1 MNLSV
6 LSICLLFGFNMI
18 FLLSVIFTEH
28 KRPQSTVAW
37 ILVLTLMPVAG
48 GIFYLLFGTTL
59 NLRFRGRMKKKYKNF
74 RQAEEDLYQ
83 YLNLP
88 MPEFQQFHQEEFAPY
103 KNIAYM
109 LFHQAGSFYTE
120 DNHVTLFTDAEL
132 LYQDI
137 FAQIRQAKKNIHVE
151 YFIIRNDPVG
161 QRLVALLAEKAKN
174 GVEVRLLYDEFG
186 SFSTNMKLFVP
197 ILEAGGKVCRYF
209 STRLSNLLRLNHRNH
224 RKILVVD
231 GKVGYTGGMNL
242 GLEYLGK
249 KKITPWRDTH
259 LKLKGTC
266 VNMLQIRFLLDWM
279 FSCGETLPPENSL
292 RDFFPTSDTHGS
304 SGVQI
309 VSGGPDSEKENI
321 KYGYL
326 KMINSAHHRIYI
338 QTPYFVPDE
347 SMLQCL
353 ILAVQSG
360 VDVRLM
366 IPGIPDKGYVYA
378 ITLSYVEELLKC
390 GAKVYLHPGFIHA
403 KTMVIDSFVT
413 SVGTAN
419 FDMRSFAL
427 NFEINAFVYDRD
439 FALKNALTFEK
450 DAADCRELT
459 YQTFRKRNLFRKI
472 AERILQL
479 FAPLA

>member
-1 MNLSV
+1 MNLSGF
-6 LSICLLFGFNMI
+6 SIILLFGFNMI

-28 KRPQSTVAW
+28 KRPQSTIAW

-59 NLRFRGRMKKKYKNF
+59 NLRFRGRLKKKYKSF
-74 RQAEEDLYQ
+74 RQAAEELYR
-83 YLNLP
+83 YLKLPEPAFDNLNRK
-88 MPEFQQFHQEEFAPY
+88 EFAPY

-109 LFHQAGSFYTE
+109 LFQQAGSFYTE
-120 DNHVTLFTDAEL
+120 DNDVTLFTDAQL
-132 LYQDI
+132 LYRDL
-137 FAQIRQAKKNIHVE
+137 FAEIRNAKTSVHAE

-161 QRLVALLAEKAKN
+161 REFVSLLAQKARQ
-174 GVEVRLLYDEFG
+174 GVAVRLLYDEFG
-186 SFSTNMKLFVP
+186 SFSTNITLFDP
-197 ILEAGGKVCRYF
+197 ILRAGGKVCRYF
-209 STRLSNLLRLNHRNH
+209 STHLSNLLRLNHRNH
-224 RKILVVD
+224 RKLLIVD

-242 GLEYLGK
+242 GMEYMGK
-249 KKITPWRDTH
+249 KKITPWRDSH
-259 LKLKGTC
+259 IKLIGTS

-279 FSCGETLPPENSL
+279 FSCEETLSGET
-292 RDFFPTSDTHGS
+292 DFQNLFPSSDAQGTT
-304 SGVQI
+304 GVQI
-309 VSGGPDSEKENI
+309 VSGGPDSDGESI

-326 KMINSAHHRIYI
+326 KMINSAHQRIYI

-353 ILAVQSG
+353 ILAARSG

-366 IPGIPDKGYVYA
+366 IPGIPDKSYVYA

-390 GAKVYLHPGFIHA
+390 GGRVYLHPGFIHA
-403 KTMVIDSFVT
+403 KTIVVDSFVS
-413 SVGTAN
+413 SVGTSN
-419 FDMRSFAL
+419 FDVRSFAL

-439 FALKNALTFEK
+439 FALKNIRTFHR

-459 YQTFRKRNLFRKI
+459 YESFRKRNVFRKI
-472 AERILQL
+472 TERILRL